1 MAGVAWVVV
10 AGRVVGWGARVDG
23 GGSGWLGWHGWW
35 WLGGWSWRVAELVVE
50 GVIVG
55 GWRWVAGA
63 KALAR
68 GPPRVCGDWVRGLWG
83 LFRKLV
89 NHGNPAQWYAAIP
102 KQ

>member
-1 MAGVAWVVV
+1 MARVAESVVVLAAWMAGVARVVV

-55 GWRWVAGA
+55 GWRWVGGA
-63 KALAR
+63 KALAWE
-68 GPPRVCGDWVRGLWG
+68 GSASLW
-83 LFRKLV
+83 
-89 NHGNPAQWYAAIP
+89 
-102 KQ
+102 